1 MSPYSPSLFSR
12 WWHAWLCRYGLVQ
25 VYPWGRSVAELTLDF
40 DQPQRRGLIKASSGI
55 HRIAVR
61 PCLGADHWQLDRLRR
76 ENRAW
81 LAHWESTLP
90 PNSAEWLPNLR
101 EYAQRQD
108 YEMLERRSLNML
120 IEVNGEIA
128 GSVSVGS
135 VQHGAMSVG
144 TLGYWIA
151 EKWAN
156 QGVTTLAVAA
166 VIDLALTELQLHRI
180 EVVVRPENKPSL
192 SLCRKLHLHE
202 EGLRQRYMH
211 IAGAWCDH
219 VAFVADQEMLAA
231 RGCSYVERIG

>member
-1 MSPYSPSLFSR
+1 MSAYPQFWFSC
-12 WWHAWLCRYGLVQ
+12 WWRVWLCRCGLVQ
-25 VYPWGRSVAELTLDF
+25 LHPWGRSVAELTLDF
-40 DQPQRRGLIKASSGI
+40 DQPQRRGLVKACSGV
-55 HRIAVR
+55 HRVVVR
-61 PCLGADHWQLDRLRR
+61 PCLGDDHRRLDCLRR

-81 LAHWESTLP
+81 LARWESTLP
-90 PNSAEWLPNLR
+90 PNSAELLPNLR
-101 EYAQRQD
+101 EYSQRQD

-128 GSVSVGS
+128 GAVSVGS

-156 QGVTTLAVAA
+156 RGVTTLAVAA

-192 SLCRKLHLHE
+192 LLCRKLRLHE

-231 RGCSYVERIG
+231 RGYSYVEGIR